1 MTTTLG
7 HEAAVARN
15 ATGVLR
21 TFCEAGVLQSAD
33 VHVATRLGRLGAE
46 SSEEVLLAVALAVR
60 AVRHGSVCLDLA
72 QVRATIGIEDADE
85 EALAKL
91 AALEWPELS
100 TWRDALAASPLVGA
114 GSDPAVRPLRL
125 SDDLL
130 YLDRY
135 WRQEL
140 VVAEGIDERRGR
152 PPVALD
158 AARLAAAVGRLF
170 PDQGVDRQRLAT
182 VVAAHRWMSVLA
194 GGPGTGKTTTVAKLL
209 AVLRDQPDGDTL
221 RIALAAPTGK
231 AAARLEEAVTRAVAG
246 FTDPAD
252 RERLGALQAM
262 TLHRLLGWKPGAR
275 TRFKHDREHRLPY
288 DVVVVDEASM
298 VSLTLMARLVEA
310 LRDDARLVLVGDPD
324 QLASVEAGAVLGDLV
339 RRPAPAATEPLDV
352 AGLLPAEAAE
362 LGAAVQRTSVVTLT
376 RVHRVDEAT
385 SDITALARA
394 INAGDA
400 DAVLELLT
408 TGTGVEL
415 VPTDGLDAI
424 RADVVDAGVRMTA
437 AARAGDG
444 RSALEALDRHRVLC
458 AHRLGPFGV
467 AQWSHQVEEWLRE
480 AVPDFG
486 SRDLGP
492 AGGLWYV
499 GRPLLVMSND
509 PVLQLYNG
517 DTGVVV
523 DVGGQPR
530 AVFARGA
537 GLQTIATNRLAEVTT
552 LHAMSVHKSQGSE
565 FERVTVVLPEA
576 TSPLL
581 TKELFYTAVTR
592 AKQHVRVL
600 GGEDSV
606 RAAVGRRIQRASGLA
621 RGVPSGG

>member
-1 MTTTLG
+1 
-7 HEAAVARN
+7 
-15 ATGVLR
+15 
-21 TFCEAGVLQSAD
+21 
-33 VHVATRLGRLGAE
+33 
-46 SSEEVLLAVALAVR
+46 
-60 AVRHGSVCLDLA
+60 
-72 QVRATIGIEDADE
+72 
-85 EALAKL
+85 
-91 AALEWPELS
+91 
-100 TWRDALAASPLVGA
+100 
-114 GSDPAVRPLRL
+114 
-125 SDDLL
+125 
-130 YLDRY
+130 
-135 WRQEL
+135 
-140 VVAEGIDERRGR
+140 
-152 PPVALD
+152 
-158 AARLAAAVGRLF
+158 
-170 PDQGVDRQRLAT
+170 
-182 VVAAHRWMSVLA
+182 
-194 GGPGTGKTTTVAKLL
+194 
-209 AVLRDQPDGDTL
+209 
-221 RIALAAPTGK
+221 
-231 AAARLEEAVTRAVAG
+231 
-246 FTDPAD
+246 
-252 RERLGALQAM
+252 M

-275 TRFKHDREHRLPY
+275 TRFKHDREQRLPY

-352 AGLLPAEAAE
+352 APLLPAEAADLDE
-362 LGAAVQRTSVVTLT
+362 AVERTSVVTLT
-376 RVHRVDEAT
+376 KVHRVDEGT
-385 SDITALARA
+385 PDITALARA

-400 DAVLELLT
+400 DGVLELLT

-415 VPTDGLDAI
+415 LPADGLEAI
-424 RADVVDAGVRMTA
+424 RADVVEAGERMTA

-444 RSALEALDRHRVLC
+444 RSALAALDRHRVLC

-467 AQWSHQVEEWLRE
+467 AQWSHQVEDWLRE

-486 SRDLGP
+486 L
-492 AGGLWYV
+492 GGLWYV

-523 DVGGQPR
+523 DVAGQPR
-530 AVFARGA
+530 AVFARGSD
-537 GLQTIATNRLAEVTT
+537 LQTIATNRLAEVTT

-592 AKQHVRVL
+592 AKQHVRVV
-600 GGEDSV
+600 GGEDAV

-621 RGVPSGG
+621 RSVCPL